1 MQWIRGF
8 VMAGILWMAPYWGV
22 SQRVYAP
29 HSVLASGVW
38 YKISARETGIYK
50 IDLSLLSSLGINT
63 SGLSSASFRLFG
75 HPSGM
80 LPEANSGTY
89 LDDLTELAVQVVDG
103 GDGLINNSDYILFYH
118 PGPDEWL
125 RDSLNQSFTHRKNR
139 YTSQS
144 FYFITIGGNGKR
156 IQTAPSISNPA
167 QTLTHFTERIFHE
180 LDTINLLAGGKE
192 WFGEE
197 FANAPGKTLTRSF
210 PVALPNY
217 QPGATITLRTNCIA
231 RSVGS
236 PSRFDIRLD
245 NQPLAQL
252 QLNPV
257 TGGQYDPYVQAG
269 TITAATVNN
278 TASPVLNYSFT
289 PGSFNAQGWLNWFEI
304 LTRRAISMNGV
315 SQLLFRDWS
324 SVNNTTS
331 GFIVSQA
338 TANTLVWDITEA
350 ATPRLMTGQLT
361 GTDYRFVNTSER
373 LREYAAFSSTG
384 LLQPSPIGRINNQD
398 LHATSPADL
407 LIITH
412 STLLSPALRVA
423 AFHQQQQGL
432 RSVTVTTEQ
441 VYHEFA
447 GGRPD
452 PVALR
457 DFVKMYYDKYGSFAT
472 DKPRYLLLF
481 GDASFDYRD
490 RVNNNTNLVPAW
502 QSEQSID
509 PLSTYTSDDFFGFL
523 DNNEDINSGVINNYL
538 DIGIGRVPAKNAM
551 EAGQFVDKLIAYTD
565 TVSMGPWRNN
575 LTFIADDEDGNL
587 HIQDAEQITGTST
600 ATAPAFNQ
608 QKIYLDAYQQESGAG
623 GSRYPEVNQAI
634 NNQVLNG
641 TLIWNY
647 NGHGGSSRLA
657 EETILD
663 QSIINSWNNKNR
675 LPLFITA
682 TCDFAPYDNPVL
694 NSIGENLLLR
704 PATGAIALMTTT
716 RPVFAF
722 SNRVMNN
729 NYLRFALQ
737 AGTDGTYPSLGD
749 AVREAK
755 NFTYQTLPD
764 IANNRKFTLL
774 GDPAMTL
781 AFPVLKVRPTLINSI
796 PVSQADTLSA
806 GETVTIEGE
815 VTDPQ
820 GQLLTAYNGYVYPVI
835 FDKPQTVTTRGNDP
849 GSQPVPFQVQQ
860 NSLFRGK
867 FSVTNGRFRISFKVP
882 RDIGFQYGNG
892 RLSLYAEDGKRDGQG
907 LFTNFMVGGIGQ
919 GVNTDTT
926 GPGIK
931 AWLNDERFANGGLT
945 NQQPVLLIR
954 LTDSSGINTTGLGIG
969 HDLVATLDGDNNQ
982 YFILND
988 FYQAD
993 ADSYQ
998 RGLVRFQLPSMEPGP
1013 HSLKIKAWDVMN
1025 NSSEYHLDFLVG
1037 DDGELEISHVLNYP
1051 NPFTTQTSFW
1061 FEHNKPGQPL
1071 QVQLQVMTIT
1081 GRVIRSVTTAL
1092 VPEGNRV
1099 TDISWDGKDDYG
1111 NRPGRGVYLYKLR
1124 VISPGKKTREVLGK
1138 LVML

>member
-1 MQWIRGF
+1 MQRIRGF
-8 VMAGILWMAPYWGV
+8 VMVGILWMAPFWGV

-29 HSVLASGVW
+29 HSVLASGNW
-38 YKISARETGIYK
+38 YKISAGETGIYK
-50 IDLSLLSSLGINT
+50 IDLALLATLGINT
-63 SGLSSASFRLFG
+63 SGLSSSSFRLFG
-75 HPSGM
+75 HPAGM
-80 LPEANSGTY
+80 LPEANGGTY
-89 LDDLTELAVQVVDG
+89 LDDLTEIAVQVIDG
-103 GDGLINNSDYILFYH
+103 GDGLLNNADYILFYN

-125 RDSLNQSFTHRKNR
+125 RDSLNQSFTHKKNR

-156 IQTAPSISNPA
+156 IQTAPLISNPG
-167 QTLTHFTERIFHE
+167 QSVTHFNERIFHE
-180 LDTINLLAGGKE
+180 LDTINLLSGGKE
-192 WFGEE
+192 WYGEE

-210 PVALPNY
+210 PVSLPNY
-217 QPGATITLRTNCIA
+217 QPGAAITIRTNCIA

-236 PSRFDIRLD
+236 PSRFDLRLD
-245 NQPLAQL
+245 NQPLAQM

-257 TGGQYDPYVQAG
+257 TGGQYDAYVQAG
-269 TITAATVNN
+269 TVTANTVNN
-278 TASPVLNYSFT
+278 AAAPVLTYSFT
-289 PGSFNAQGWLNWFEI
+289 PGSFNAQGWLNWFE
-304 LTRRAISMNGV
+304 LFTRRAISMNGIN
-315 SQLLFRDWS
+315 QLLFRDWS
-324 SVNNTTS
+324 SVNNTTA

-338 TANTLVWDITEA
+338 TSNTLVWDITESA
-350 ATPRLMTGQLT
+350 APRLMPGQLS
-361 GTDYRFVNTSER
+361 GTDYRFTNTTER
-373 LREYAAFSSTG
+373 LREYAAFSSNG
-384 LLQPSPIGRINNQD
+384 LLQPLPIGRINNQD
-398 LHATSPADL
+398 LHATSPTDL

-412 STLLSPALRVA
+412 STLLNPAQRVA

-432 RSVTVTTEQ
+432 RSVIATTEQ

-457 DFVKMYYDKYGSFAT
+457 DFVKMYYDKYGST
-472 DKPRYLLLF
+472 SNDKPRYLLLF

-502 QSEQSID
+502 QSEQSVD

-523 DNNEDINSGVINNYL
+523 DNQEDINSGIIQNYL
-538 DIGIGRVPAKNAM
+538 DIGIGRVPAKNAT

-565 TVSMGPWRNN
+565 SASMGPWRNM
-575 LTFIADDEDGNL
+575 LSFIADDEDGNL
-587 HIQDAEQITGTST
+587 HVQDAELITGTTT
-600 ATAPAFNQ
+600 ATAPVFNQ

-634 NNQVLNG
+634 NNQMLNG

-663 QSIINSWNNKNR
+663 QSIINSWSNKNR

-729 NYLRFALQ
+729 NYLRYALQ
-737 AGTDGTYPSLGD
+737 AGTDGTYRTLGD
-749 AVREAK
+749 AVKEAK

-781 AFPVLKVRPTLINSI
+781 AFPVLKVRPTLINSL

-806 GETVTIEGE
+806 GEAVTIEGE

-820 GQLLTAYNGYVYPVI
+820 EQLLTTYNGYVYPVI
-835 FDKPQTVTTRGNDP
+835 YDKPQTVTTRGNDP
-849 GSQPVPFQVQQ
+849 GSQPVAFQVQQ

-867 FSVTNGRFRISFKVP
+867 FSVTGGRFRISFKVP

-907 LFTNFMVGGIGQ
+907 IFTNFLVGGIGQ
-919 GVNTDTT
+919 GINIDTT

-945 NQQPVLLIR
+945 NQQPVLIIR

-982 YFILND
+982 YYLLND

-998 RGLVRFQLPSMEPGP
+998 RGLVRFQLPVLEPGP

-1025 NSSEYHLDFLVG
+1025 NSSEFLLDFVVG

-1061 FEHNKPGQPL
+1061 FEHNKPGQAL

-1081 GRVIRSVTTAL
+1081 GRVIRSITQNL

-1099 TDISWDGKDDYG
+1099 TEISWDGKDDYG

-1138 LVML
+1138 LIML

>member
-1 MQWIRGF
+1 MQRIRGF
-8 VMAGILWMAPYWGV
+8 VLAGILLIASFRGV
-22 SQRVYAP
+22 SQRNYAP
-29 HSVLASGVW
+29 HSVLASGSW
-38 YKISARETGIYK
+38 YQVSAREAGICK
-50 IDLSLLSSLGINT
+50 IDLALLSSLGINT

-75 HPSGM
+75 HPAGM
-80 LPEANSGTY
+80 LPEANNGSY
-89 LDDLTELAVQVVDG
+89 LDDLTEIAVQVVDG
-103 GDGLINNSDYILFYH
+103 GDGLINNSDYILFYN

-125 RDSLNQSFTHRKNR
+125 RDSISQSFIHKKNR
-139 YTSQS
+139 FTSQS
-144 FYFITIGGNGKR
+144 FYFISIGGIGKR
-156 IQTAPSISNPA
+156 IQTAPLINNPA
-167 QTLTHFTERIFHE
+167 QTVTHFNERIFHE

-192 WFGEE
+192 WYGEE

-210 PVALPNY
+210 PVNLPNY
-217 QPGATITLRTNCIA
+217 LPGAAITIRTNCIA
-231 RSVGS
+231 RSIGS
-236 PSRFDIRLD
+236 PSRFDIRID
-245 NQPLAQL
+245 NQPLVQL

-269 TITAATVNN
+269 TITAAAINN
-278 TASPVLNYSFT
+278 TAAPVLTYSFT
-289 PGSFNAQGWLNWFEI
+289 PGSFNAQGWLNWYELF
-304 LTRRAISMNGV
+304 TRRTISMSGV
-315 SQLLFRDWS
+315 GQLLFRDWS
-324 SVNNTTS
+324 SVNQTTA
-331 GFIVSQA
+331 GFTVSQA
-338 TANTLVWDITEA
+338 TAGTQVWDITEA
-350 ATPRLMTGQLT
+350 ATPRLMPGELT
-361 GTDYRFVNTSER
+361 GTEYRFSNTTDR
-373 LREYAAFSSTG
+373 LREYVAFTATG
-384 LLQPSPIGRINNQD
+384 LVQPAALGRVNNQD
-398 LHATSPADL
+398 LHATAPADL

-412 STLLSPALRVA
+412 PALLSPALRVA
-423 AFHQQQQGL
+423 AFHQQQQGM
-432 RSVTVTTEQ
+432 RSVIVTTNQ
-441 VYHEFA
+441 VYNEFA

-452 PVALR
+452 PVSLR
-457 DFVKMYYDKYGSFAT
+457 DFVKMYYDKYGSSVT

-490 RVNNNTNLVPAW
+490 RINNNTNLVPAW
-502 QSEQSID
+502 QSEQSVD

-523 DNNEDINSGVINNYL
+523 DNNEDINSGAISNYL
-538 DIGIGRVPAKNAM
+538 DIGIGRVPAKNVA
-551 EAGQFVDKLIAYTD
+551 EAVQFADKLNAYAE
-565 TVSMGPWRNN
+565 VASMGPWRNT

-587 HIQDAEQITGTST
+587 HFQDAEQITGTST
-600 ATAPAFNQ
+600 ATAPVFNQ

-663 QSIINSWNNKNR
+663 QSIINSWSNKNR

-682 TCDFAPYDNPVL
+682 TCDFAPYDNPL
-694 NSIGENLLLR
+694 QHSIGENLLLR
-704 PATGAIALMTTT
+704 PVTGAIALMTTT

-737 AGTDGTYPSLGD
+737 TGADGKYPSLGD

-774 GDPAMTL
+774 GDPALTL
-781 AFPVLKVRPTLINSI
+781 AFPVLKVKPTLINAV
-796 PVSQADTLSA
+796 PVTQADTLSA
-806 GETVTIEGE
+806 GESVVIEGE

-820 GQLLTAYNGYVYPVI
+820 GNLLTAYNGYVYPVI
-835 FDKPQTVTTRGNDP
+835 YDKPLTVTTRGNDP
-849 GSQPVPFQVQQ
+849 GSQPAPFQVQQ

-867 FSVTNGRFRISFKVP
+867 FSVTGGRFRISFRVP

-892 RLSLYAEDGKRDGQG
+892 RLSLYAEDGNRDGQG
-907 LFTNFMVGGIGQ
+907 LFTNFLVGGIGQ

-926 GPGIK
+926 GPGIR

-945 NQQPVLLIR
+945 NQQPVLLIK

-969 HDLVATLDGDNNQ
+969 HDLVATLDGDNNL
-982 YFILND
+982 YYILND

-998 RGLVRFQLPSMEPGP
+998 RGLVRFQLPVLEPGP

-1025 NSSEYHLDFLVG
+1025 NSSEYYLDFIVG

-1051 NPFTTQTSFW
+1051 NPFTTQTRFW
-1061 FEHNKPGQPL
+1061 FEHNKPGQSL

-1081 GRVIRSVTTAL
+1081 GRVIRSISQTL
-1092 VPEGNRV
+1092 VSEGNRV
-1099 TDISWDGKDDYG
+1099 TEISWDGKDDYG

-1124 VISPGKKTREVLGK
+1124 VLSPGKKTREVLGK

>member
-1 MQWIRGF
+1 MRRIRGF
-8 VMAGILWMAPYWGV
+8 VLSGLLLMAPFGGL
-22 SQRVYAP
+22 SQRIYAP
-29 HSVLASGVW
+29 HSVLATGNW
-38 YKISARETGIYK
+38 YKISARESGVYK
-50 IDLSLLSSLGINT
+50 IDLPLLASLGINT
-63 SGLSSASFRLFG
+63 SGLASASFRLYG

-80 LPEANSGTY
+80 LPEANSSNY
-89 LDDLTELAVQVVDG
+89 LDDLSEIAIQVVDG
-103 GDGLINNSDYILFYH
+103 GDGLINGSDYILFYN
-118 PGPDEWL
+118 PGPDEWI
-125 RDSLNQSFTHRKNR
+125 RDSLNQSFSHQLNR

-144 FYFITIGGNGKR
+144 FYFINIGGNGKR
-156 IQTAPSISNPA
+156 IQSAPLISNPA
-167 QTLTHFTERIFHE
+167 QTVTHFNERIFHE

-197 FANAPGKTLTRSF
+197 FTNAPGKTLTRSF
-210 PVALPNY
+210 TVALPNY
-217 QPGATITLRTNCIA
+217 QPGAVVTLRTNCIA

-236 PSRFDIRLD
+236 PSRFDIRID
-245 NQPLAQL
+245 NQPLVQL
-252 QLNPV
+252 QINPV
-257 TGGQYDPYVQAG
+257 SGGQYDPYVQSG
-269 TITAATVNN
+269 TVTASGVLNN
-278 TASPVLNYSFT
+278 TAPVIGYTYT
-289 PGSFNAQGWLNWFEI
+289 PGSFNAQGWLNWFE
-304 LTRRAISMNGV
+304 LFTRRAISMNGV
-315 SQLLFRDWS
+315 NQLLFRDWP
-324 SVNNTTS
+324 SVNNTAAA
-331 GFIVSQA
+331 FIVSQA
-338 TANTLVWDITEA
+338 GAATQVWDITEVA
-350 ATPRLMTGQLT
+350 APRLMPGQLT
-361 GTDYRFVNTSER
+361 GSEYRFVNTCER
-373 LREYAAFSSTG
+373 LREYAAFSTTG
-384 LLQPSPIGRINNQD
+384 LLQPVALGRINNQD
-398 LHATSPADL
+398 LHATTPADL

-412 STLLSPALRVA
+412 TTLISHAQRLA
-423 AFHQQQQGL
+423 AFHQQQQNL
-432 RSVTVTTEQ
+432 RAVIVTTDQ

-457 DFVKMYYDKYGSFAT
+457 DFVKMYYDKYGTSAT

-502 QSEQSID
+502 QSEQSLD

-523 DNNEDINSGVINNYL
+523 DNDEDINSGIISNYL
-538 DIGIGRVPAKNAM
+538 DIGIGRVPARNTE
-551 EAGQFVDKLIAYTD
+551 EAGRFVDKLLAYSD
-565 TVSMGPWRNN
+565 AASMGPWRNT

-587 HIQDAEQITGTST
+587 HFQDAEQISGTST
-600 ATAPAFNQ
+600 ATAPVFNQ

-623 GSRYPEVNQAI
+623 GSRYPEVNLAI

-663 QSIINSWNNKNR
+663 QSIINSWGNKNR

-704 PATGAIALMTTT
+704 PHTGAIALMTTT

-737 AGTDGTYPSLGD
+737 TRADGTYPSLGD
-749 AVREAK
+749 AVKAAK

-781 AFPVLKVRPTLINSI
+781 AFPILKVRPTLINNI
-796 PVSQADTLSA
+796 PAAQADTLSA
-806 GETVTIEGE
+806 GETVTIDGE

-820 GQLLTAYNGYVYPVI
+820 GNLLNTYNGYVYPVVY
-835 FDKPQTVTTRGNDP
+835 DQPQRVSTRGNDP
-849 GSQPVPFQVQQ
+849 GSQPAPFQLQQ

-867 FSVTNGRFRISFKVP
+867 FSVTNGQFRFSFKVP
-882 RDIGFQYGNG
+882 KDISFQYGNG
-892 RLSLYAEDGKRDGQG
+892 RLSLYAEDGHRDGQG
-907 LFTNFMVGGIGQ
+907 LYTNFLVGGIGQ
-919 GVNTDTT
+919 GSNTDTA
-926 GPGIK
+926 GPVIK

-945 NQQPVLLIR
+945 NQQPVLLIKF
-954 LTDSSGINTTGLGIG
+954 TDSSGINTTGLGIG
-969 HDLVATLDGDNNQ
+969 HDIVVTLDGDNNR
-982 YFILND
+982 YYILND
-988 FYQAD
+988 FYQSD

-998 RGLVRFQLPSMEPGP
+998 RGTVRFQLPSMEPGP

-1025 NSSEYHLDFLVG
+1025 NSGGYLLDFVVG

-1051 NPFTTQTSFW
+1051 NPFTTRTSFW

-1081 GRVIRSVTTAL
+1081 GRVIRSITQSL

-1099 TDISWDGKDDYG
+1099 TEISWDGKDDYG

>member
-1 MQWIRGF
+1 MQRIWGF
-8 VMAGILWMAPYWGV
+8 VLAGILWIAPFWGI
-22 SQRVYAP
+22 SQRIYAP
-29 HSVLASGVW
+29 HSVLASGAW

-50 IDLSLLSSLGINT
+50 IDLPLLSSLGINT

-75 HPSGM
+75 HPAGM
-80 LPEANSGTY
+80 LPEANNSTY
-89 LDDLTELAVQVVDG
+89 LDDLTEIAVQVVDG
-103 GDGLINNSDYILFYH
+103 GDGLLNGNDYILFYN

-125 RDSLNQSFTHRKNR
+125 RDSLNQSFTHKKNR

-144 FYFITIGGNGKR
+144 FYFISIGGNGKR
-156 IQTAPSISNPA
+156 IQTAPLISNPA
-167 QTLTHFTERIFHE
+167 QTVTHFNERIFHE
-180 LDTINLLAGGKE
+180 LDTINLLSGGKE
-192 WFGEE
+192 WYGEE
-197 FANAPGKTLTRSF
+197 FANAPGKALTRSF
-210 PVALPNY
+210 PVELPNY
-217 QPGATITLRTNCIA
+217 QTGAGITIRTNCIA
-231 RSVGS
+231 RSIGS
-236 PSRFDIRLD
+236 PSRFDIRID
-245 NQPLAQL
+245 NQPLVQL

-257 TGGQYDPYVQAG
+257 SGGQYDPYVQTG
-269 TITAATVNN
+269 TVTAIAVNN
-278 TASPVLNYSFT
+278 AASPVLTYSFT
-289 PGSFNAQGWLNWFEI
+289 PGSFNAQGWLNWFE
-304 LTRRAISMNGV
+304 LFTRRAISLNGI

-324 SVNNTTS
+324 SVNQTTA

-338 TANTLVWDITEA
+338 TAGTQVWDITD
-350 ATPRLMTGQLT
+350 ATTPGLMPGQFT
-361 GTDYRFVNTSER
+361 GTEYRFAHTTDR
-373 LREYAAFSSTG
+373 LREYAAFSATG
-384 LLQPSPIGRINNQD
+384 LLQPAAVGKLSNQD
-398 LHATSPADL
+398 LHATAPAAM

-412 STLLSPALRVA
+412 TTLLSQAQRIA
-423 AFHQQQQGL
+423 SFHQQQQGL
-432 RSVTVTTEQ
+432 RSVIVTTDQ
-441 VYHEFA
+441 VYNEFS

-457 DFVKMYYDKYGSFAT
+457 DFIKMYYDRYGLSVT
-472 DKPRYLLLF
+472 DKPRYLLLL

-490 RVNNNTNLVPAW
+490 RINNNTNLVPAW

-523 DNNEDINSGVINNYL
+523 DDNEDINSGLIINYL
-538 DIGIGRVPAKNAM
+538 DIGIGRVPAKNGT
-551 EAGQFVDKLIAYTD
+551 EAVQFVDKLFAYAD
-565 TVSMGPWRNN
+565 VASMGPWRNT

-587 HIQDAEQITGTST
+587 HFQDAELITGTST
-600 ATAPAFNQ
+600 ATAPGFNQ

-634 NNQVLNG
+634 NNQLLNG

-663 QSIINSWNNKNR
+663 QSIINNWSNKNR

-682 TCDFAPYDNPVL
+682 TCDFAPYDNPLL

-704 PATGAIALMTTT
+704 PVNGAIALMTTT

-737 AGTDGTYPSLGD
+737 TGTDGSYLSLGD

-781 AFPVLKVRPTLINSI
+781 AFPVLKVQPTLINTV
-796 PVSQADTLSA
+796 PVTQADTLSA
-806 GETVTIEGE
+806 GESVVIEGE

-820 GQLLTAYNGYVYPVI
+820 GNLLTAYNGYVYPVI
-835 FDKPQTVTTRGNDP
+835 YNKPQTVTTRGNDP
-849 GSQPVPFQVQQ
+849 GSQPAPFQVQQ

-867 FSVTNGRFRISFKVP
+867 FSVTGGRFRISLKVP
-882 RDIGFQYGNG
+882 RDIGFQYGYG
-892 RLSLYAEDGKRDGQG
+892 RLSLYAEDGNRDGQG
-907 LFTNFMVGGIGQ
+907 LFTNFLVGGLGQ

-926 GPGIK
+926 GPTIR

-945 NQQPVLLIR
+945 NQQPVLLIK

-982 YFILND
+982 YYILND

-998 RGLVRFQLPSMEPGP
+998 RGMVRFQLPVLEPGP
-1013 HSLKIKAWDVMN
+1013 HNLKIKAWDVMN
-1025 NSSEYHLDFLVG
+1025 NSSEYYLDFIVG

-1051 NPFTTQTSFW
+1051 NPFTTQTRFW
-1061 FEHNKPGQPL
+1061 FEHNKPGQSL
-1071 QVQLQVMTIT
+1071 QVQLQIMTIT
-1081 GRVIRSVTTAL
+1081 GRVIRSITQTL

-1099 TDISWDGKDDYG
+1099 TEISWDGRDDYG

-1124 VISPGKKTREVLGK
+1124 VLSPGKKTREVLGK